1 MEGLFHYSSE
11 ISESINSEQTI
22 QIDFRFTSRQS
33 TDSFKNVRLLLD
45 KTLPFEICERIKI
58 NLNFHH
64 YNIKKI
70 YTERGADAPPSIIYF

>member
-1 MEGLFHYSSE
+1 MEGLFHYSSG
-11 ISESINSEQTI
+11 ISESTQNKQYKSILGLPPDN
-22 QIDFRFTSRQS
+22 R
-33 TDSFKNVRLLLD
+33 TDSFKNVRLLD

-70 YTERGADAPPSIIYF
+70 YTEGGADAPPSIIYF

>member
-1 MEGLFHYSSE
+1 MEGLFHYSSG
-11 ISESINSEQTI
+11 ISESTQNEQYKSILGLPPDNRRTPL
-22 QIDFRFTSRQS
+22 RMCS
-33 TDSFKNVRLLLD
+33 LLD

-70 YTERGADAPPSIIYF
+70 YTEGGADAPPSIIYF